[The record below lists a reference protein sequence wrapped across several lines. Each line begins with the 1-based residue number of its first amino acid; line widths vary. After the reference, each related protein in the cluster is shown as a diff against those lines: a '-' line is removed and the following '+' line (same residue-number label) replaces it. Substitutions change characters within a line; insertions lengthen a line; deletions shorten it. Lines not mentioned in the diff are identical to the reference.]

1 MVKRKHVPV
10 VLTVAAV
17 TVGVGIGVWLMRE
30 RIRKMAHEAPQTSR
44 RISDPLDVFGTDVP
58 DHSFEGVANYPH
70 MPEGW
75 RPRRGAR
82 D

>member
-1 MVKRKHVPV
+1 MVKRKHMPV

-17 TVGVGIGVWLMRE
+17 GVGIGIGIWLMRD
-30 RIRKMAHEAPQTSR
+30 RIKVATRNARKSIR
-44 RISDPLDVFGTDVP
+44 DPLDVFGSEVP
-58 DHSFEGVANYPH
+58 DAAFEGVSNYPH